1 MARSSFFRENGQNN
15 PNFLNN
21 MRQNDIKRS
30 IKRIIL
36 DVVNDNIIDEDYIY
50 FTNIRLINFGME
62 EAIKNIRYAQ
72 TEYNCAYYYSN
83 SPYYQYNGLIDA
95 PEGGNV
101 QKIIATAIT
110 KMKAWET
117 VYQCFQSLSLGNDP
131 KWVFQY
137 IRGNDNNIL
146 KSL

>member
-1 MARSSFFRENGQNN
+1 MEKSEVIKLRETLRKTGSKQNTPLRVFSNNSFT
-15 PNFLNN
+15 
-21 MRQNDIKRS
+21 
-30 IKRIIL
+30 
-36 DVVNDNIIDEDYIY
+36 IIDEDYIY

-101 QKIIATAIT
+101 QKIIATAMT